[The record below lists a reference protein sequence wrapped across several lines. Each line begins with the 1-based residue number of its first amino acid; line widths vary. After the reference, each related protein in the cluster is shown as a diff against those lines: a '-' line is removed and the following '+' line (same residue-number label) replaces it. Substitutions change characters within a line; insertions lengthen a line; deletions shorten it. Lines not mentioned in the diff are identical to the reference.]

1 MGTTVMF
8 RALKPNEFTGT
19 LGRSKLAAILE
30 NEFGRFPIRLD
41 GLDGSAD
48 AFLRGLEAA
57 GVPGASELCDAVEN
71 LGLIEVSVEY

>member
-41 GLDGSAD
+41 GSAD